1 MKIPTSMHCLCFL
14 VAFFG
19 FPPTTW
25 TAELHDRA
33 VTFAVERQMADDPVL
48 PSQFIDV
55 ETRDGVVLLSGW
67 VDNLLAKE
75 RAVEMAEIIKGV
87 RAVVNDIAVDP
98 IDRKDEDLLNDIR
111 EALAGNPAV
120 REMRVGVEVRNG
132 AVTLTGRVDSW
143 AEKQLVS
150 QLVKEV
156 WGVKELHNNMELEL
170 RDIRLDRHVEQEIA
184 ERLKWDVWVDA
195 SQIRVDVS
203 EGHVTLAG
211 IVGSAAEKSRAHR
224 LALIAG
230 VKSVDTGGLRV
241 DWMMHH
247 QTRRTE
253 LPRPSNEDIQKAVK
267 DALMHDPRLARKEIS
282 VEAMEGVV
290 ILSGIVDTLEARN
303 AAGTHASN
311 TVGVWRV
318 QNHLKVRP
326 ATGAYPFPPHRAYS
340 YEQNRHIT
348 DAARAALLRD
358 PFVSQHE
365 ITVHADSVYRGI
377 VFLSGRV
384 RSEYEKERAEEIVS
398 RIGGIARVH
407 SDIEVRRTWER
418 LPDWEIKEEIEDKL
432 WWSPFVDESGVSVSV
447 EDGIATLIGVV
458 EDLKER
464 RDATRNAYEGGAK
477 EVRNFLKVKQGPKV
491 LAP

>member
-1 MKIPTSMHCLCFL
+1 MKIRMSMHFL
-14 VAFFG
+14 SFLMVFFILALTG
-19 FPPTTW
+19 RA
-25 TAELHDRA
+25 AELPDRA

-48 PSQFIDV
+48 PSQFIDI
-55 ETRDGVVLLSGW
+55 ETREGVVLLSGW

-75 RAVEMAEIIKGV
+75 RAVEVAETLKGV
-87 RAVVNDIAVDP
+87 RAVVNEIAVDP
-98 IDRKDEDLLNDIR
+98 IDREDEDLVEDIG

-120 REMRVGVEVRNG
+120 REIKVGVEVQDG
-132 AVTLTGRVDSW
+132 TVTLTGPAYSW

-150 QLVKEV
+150 QVVKQV
-156 WGVKELHNNMELEL
+156 WGVKELNNEMDLEL
-170 RDIRLDRHVEQEIA
+170 RDIRLDRQVEQEIT

-195 SQIRVDVS
+195 SRIRVDVS

-211 IVGSAAEKSRAHR
+211 IVGSAAEKSRARR

-230 VKSVDTGGLRV
+230 VKSVETGGLKV

-247 QTRRTE
+247 QTRREE
-253 LPRPSNEDIQKAVK
+253 LPRPSNEEIQKAVK
-267 DALMHDPRLARKEIS
+267 GALMHDPTLSRKQID

-290 ILSGIVDTLEARN
+290 ILSGIVDNLEARN
-303 AAGTHASN
+303 AAENHARN
-311 TVGVWRV
+311 TIGVWRV
-318 QNHLKVRP
+318 RNHIKVRP
-326 ATGAYPFPPHRAYS
+326 VAGAYPFPAHRAYP
-340 YEQNRHIT
+340 YEQSRHIT

-365 ITVHADSVYRGI
+365 IGIHADSVYRGI
-377 VFLSGRV
+377 VLLSGRV

-398 RIGGIARVH
+398 RIEGIVRLH
-407 SDIEVRRTWER
+407 NDIEVRRTWER
-418 LPDWEIKEEIEDKL
+418 RPDWEIKEEIEDKL

-447 EDGIATLIGVV
+447 EDGIVTLIGVV

-464 RDATRNAYEGGAK
+464 RDATRNAYEGGAR